1 MNEETL
7 KLKLESKLEKDFF
20 IEKEVAGHHP
30 IYKIPVRIDYLLK
43 AKQHLVA
50 AGFTDDWFGVECKW
64 TSGVDG
70 QTSKVSRLFW
80 QSITYAQSQFKT
92 KENLVTPKFVAVL
105 VSEDLDPLIEKHFR
119 AQAQLALYGNVGELF
134 FYKDGN
140 WGIKFT
146 YLYARSSENE
156 YIINENK
163 LPKIRAG
170 SI

>member
-7 KLKLESKLEKDFF
+7 KNKLESKLSKDFF
-20 IEKEVAGHHP
+20 IEKEVSGSHP
-30 IYKIPVRIDYLLK
+30 IYNIPVRIDYLLK
-43 AKQHLVA
+43 AKPHLIES
-50 AGFTDDWFGVECKW
+50 GFTTEWFGVECKW
-64 TSGVDG
+64 TGGIEG

-80 QSITYAQSQFKT
+80 QSITYAQSQFKN
-92 KENLVTPKFVAVL
+92 KEEVITPKFVAVL
-105 VSEDLDPLIEKHFR
+105 VSENLHPIIQSHFK
-119 AQAQLALYGNVGELF
+119 AQSQLALYGNVGELF

-146 YLYARSSENE
+146 YLYARSFENE
-156 YIINENK
+156 YSINETK